1 MDTNSKLSS
10 KLANVK
16 KSIGNNLRGL
26 RSPSPQQS
34 SSTGSLMNQLTS
46 YSNAFRHA
54 VSGIGQSNSASKNQ
68 VNSAGNSG
76 PAAQESQNPYILG
89 VLIIIALGFLI
100 YGTYTY
106 LVGMSAVR
114 PGQTFYGEDLL
125 NYDPLF
131 KINADKIE
139 PCMDRCSK
147 DSLCAGIT
155 FDADTLTCVASRRGK
170 LRADSNNYY
179 SWVKPVTE
187 LGTRANTLNLLGYTS
202 GSGRVKAADIPMPYN
217 PGSMTYTFVLYVD
230 DFYAND
236 SHGSWKHVMHR
247 GTELEGP
254 LKTTNWE
261 DVVKACPDQYCGVWI
276 APFNNNIRV
285 CITTVTD
292 KSRLERPTYPH
303 ANAQAVDPVTG
314 RIYITD
320 KPNNPLADPVLASRK
335 ANPGESQAAI
345 AGLNLVKTIE
355 YVDIANIPTKK
366 PVHIT
371 VNLDGGSLEVYLN
384 GKLHKILGLHGQPEY
399 NNGDMLVMHP
409 ATYRGD
415 LLDLTY
421 TPRSLDKN
429 EIMRLV
435 ARLDTLSGKYAN
447 EIKNISN

>member
-1 MDTNSKLSS
+1 MNTNSKISS

-16 KSIGNNLRGL
+16 KSIGRGL
-26 RSPSPQQS
+26 QAKPSS
-34 SSTGSLMNQLTS
+34 NSGLMNQLTS
-46 YSNAFRHA
+46 YSNAFRRA
-54 VSGIGQSNSASKNQ
+54 VSGDVAGSSGLNSGSKNKI
-68 VNSAGNSG
+68 NSAGNVSSDV
-76 PAAQESQNPYILG
+76 PAQEYNPYILA
-89 VLIIIALGFLI
+89 VVILIALAFLI

-106 LVGMSAVR
+106 LVGSTAVR

-131 KINADKIE
+131 KINTDKIE

-170 LRADSNNYY
+170 LRSDTNNFY
-179 SWVKPVTE
+179 SWLKPPAE

-202 GSGRVKAADIPMPYN
+202 GGGQVKSADIPMPYN

-230 DFYAND
+230 DFYT
-236 SHGSWKHVMHR
+236 GQGTWRHVMHR
-247 GTELEGP
+247 GTQLEGP
-254 LKTTNWE
+254 LKTAYWE
-261 DVVKACPDQYCGVWI
+261 DVVKACPDQYCGVWM

-285 CITTVTD
+285 CITTVVD
-292 KSRLERPTYPH
+292 KQGRSSRPTYPH
-303 ANAQAVDPVTG
+303 ANTQAVDPATG

-320 KPNNPLADPVLASRK
+320 KPDNPLADPVLAAAKSATA
-335 ANPGESQAAI
+335 ANNQSAI
-345 AGLNLVKTIE
+345 AGLGLVKTIE
-355 YVDIANIPTKK
+355 YIDIANIPTKK

-384 GKLHKILGLHGQPEY
+384 GKLHKILGLHGHAEY
-399 NNGDMLVMHP
+399 NAGDLYAMHP
-409 ATYRGD
+409 DTYRGD

-429 EIMRLV
+429 EIQRLV

-447 EIKNISN
+447 EIKNIKN

>member
-1 MDTNSKLSS
+1 MNTNSKLSS

-16 KSIGNNLRGL
+16 KSIGNNLRGN
-26 RSPSPQQS
+26 QS

-46 YSNAFRHA
+46 YSNAFRRA
-54 VSGIGQSNSASKNQ
+54 VSGIGQSNSASNNQ

-76 PAAQESQNPYILG
+76 PVTQESQNPYILG
-89 VLIIIALGFLI
+89 VLIMIALGFLI

-106 LVGMSAVR
+106 LVGASAVR

-170 LRADSNNYY
+170 LRADTNNFY

-202 GSGRVKAADIPMPYN
+202 GGGRVKAADVPMPYN

-230 DFYAND
+230 DFYVNQ
-236 SHGSWKHVMHR
+236 GTWRHVMHR
-247 GTELEGP
+247 GTELDGP
-254 LKTTNWE
+254 LKTAYWE
-261 DVVKACPDQYCGVWI
+261 DVVKACPDQYCGVWM

-285 CITTVTD
+285 CITTITD
-292 KSRLERPTYPH
+292 KSRLDRPTYPH
-303 ANAQAVDPVTG
+303 ANMQAVDPMTG

-320 KPNNPLADPVLASRK
+320 KPDNPLADPVLARRK
-335 ANPGESQAAI
+335 ANPGDSQSAI
-345 AGLNLVKTIE
+345 AGLDLVKTVE

-384 GKLHKILGLHGQPEY
+384 GKLHKILGLHGQPEF
-399 NNGDMLVMHP
+399 NNGDLYAMHP
-409 ATYRGD
+409 DTYRGD

-435 ARLDTLSGKYAN
+435 TRLDTLSGKYAN
-447 EIKNISN
+447 EIKNIKN

>member
-1 MDTNSKLSS
+1 MNTNSKLSS

-16 KSIGNNLRGL
+16 KSIGNNLSKSASAATKPG
-26 RSPSPQQS
+26 
-34 SSTGSLMNQLTS
+34 GEGLMNQLTS
-46 YSNAFRHA
+46 YSNAFRRA

-68 VNSAGNSG
+68 VNSAGNLG
-76 PAAQESQNPYILG
+76 PVAQESQNPYILG
-89 VLIIIALGFLI
+89 VLIMIALGFLI

-106 LVGMSAVR
+106 LVGSTAVR

-131 KINADKIE
+131 KINVDKIE

-170 LRADSNNYY
+170 LRADTNNYY

-202 GSGRVKAADIPMPYN
+202 GGGRVKAADIPMPYN
-217 PGSMTYTFVLYVD
+217 PGSMTYTFVIYVD
-230 DFYAND
+230 DFYANN

-254 LKTTNWE
+254 LKTANWE
-261 DVVKACPDQYCGVWI
+261 DVVKACPDQYCGVWM

-285 CITTVTD
+285 CITTITD
-292 KSRLERPTYPH
+292 KSRLDRPTYPH
-303 ANAQAVDPVTG
+303 ANMQAVDPATG

-320 KPNNPLADPVLASRK
+320 KPDNPLADLVLASRK
-335 ANPGESQAAI
+335 SNSGDSQAAI

-399 NNGDMLVMHP
+399 NNGDLMVMHP
-409 ATYRGD
+409 ESYRGD

-435 ARLDTLSGKYAN
+435 TRLDTLSGKYAK
-447 EIKNISN
+447 EIKNVMN

>member
-1 MDTNSKLSS
+1 MNTNSKISS

-16 KSIGNNLRGL
+16 KSIGRGL
-26 RSPSPQQS
+26 QAKPSS
-34 SSTGSLMNQLTS
+34 NSGLMNQLTS
-46 YSNAFRHA
+46 YSNAFRRA
-54 VSGIGQSNSASKNQ
+54 VSGDVAGSSGHNSGSKNKI
-68 VNSAGNSG
+68 NSAGNVSSDV
-76 PAAQESQNPYILG
+76 PAQEYNPYILA
-89 VLIIIALGFLI
+89 VVILIALAFLI

-106 LVGMSAVR
+106 LVGSTAVR

-131 KINADKIE
+131 KINTDKIE

-170 LRADSNNYY
+170 LRSDTNNFY
-179 SWVKPVTE
+179 SWLKPPAE

-202 GSGRVKAADIPMPYN
+202 GGGQVKSADIPMPYN

-230 DFYAND
+230 DFYT
-236 SHGSWKHVMHR
+236 GQGTWRHVMHR
-247 GTELEGP
+247 GTQLEGP
-254 LKTTNWE
+254 LKTAYWE
-261 DVVKACPDQYCGVWI
+261 DVVKACPDQYCGVWM

-285 CITTVTD
+285 CITTVVD
-292 KSRLERPTYPH
+292 KQGRSSRPTYPH
-303 ANAQAVDPVTG
+303 ANTQAVDPATG

-320 KPNNPLADPVLASRK
+320 KPDNPLADPVLAAAKSATA
-335 ANPGESQAAI
+335 ANNQSAI
-345 AGLNLVKTIE
+345 AGLGLVKTIE
-355 YVDIANIPTKK
+355 YIDIANIPTKK

-384 GKLHKILGLHGQPEY
+384 GKLHKILGLHGHAEY
-399 NNGDMLVMHP
+399 NAGDLYAMHP
-409 ATYRGD
+409 DTYRGD

-429 EIMRLV
+429 EIQRLV

-447 EIKNISN
+447 EIKNIKN